1 MSSPTSSPDPSD
13 SRRRGSGARG
23 RALREAGPYIGLGT
37 TLAATVAA
45 GLGAGYWLDGQLGTQ
60 PWFLLAGGT
69 LGVFA
74 ALVYFIRLAS
84 DLSKRQSRK
93 R

>member
-1 MSSPTSSPDPSD
+1 LSSPTSSPDPSD
-13 SRRRGSGARG
+13 SRRRGAGDRG
-23 RALREAGPYIGLGT
+23 RALREAAPYIGLGT
-37 TLAATVAA
+37 TLAVTVAV
-45 GLGAGYWLDGQLGTQ
+45 GLGAGYWLDGQLETR
-60 PWFLLAGGT
+60 PWFTLAGGS

-74 ALVYFIRLAS
+74 ALVYILRLAS

>member
-1 MSSPTSSPDPSD
+1 
-13 SRRRGSGARG
+13 
-23 RALREAGPYIGLGT
+23 
-37 TLAATVAA
+37 VAA